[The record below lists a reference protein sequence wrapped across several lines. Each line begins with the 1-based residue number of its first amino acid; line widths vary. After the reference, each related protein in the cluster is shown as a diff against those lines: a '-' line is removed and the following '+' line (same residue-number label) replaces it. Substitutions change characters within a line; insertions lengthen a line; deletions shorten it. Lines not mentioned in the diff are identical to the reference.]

1 MASHLPVH
9 SSLKSELNV
18 QISNTYGLRMKEK
31 QTLWSKWKLYVLK
44 YILSP
49 IKIIDNPLH
58 KNKNITIVSILF
70 ACKQ

>member
-1 MASHLPVH
+1 
-9 SSLKSELNV
+9 
-18 QISNTYGLRMKEK
+18 MKEK

-49 IKIIDNPLH
+49 TKIIDNPLH